1 MSDEINLVVFVNWL
15 VISLH
20 KYKLIHIVLVEFSI
34 YFFYWPCT
42 NSFFSFPWVAYDFYN
57 VKTITCLH

>member
-20 KYKLIHIVLVEFSI
+20 KYKLIRIVLVEFSI
-34 YFFYWPCT
+34 YLHVWFRTFFLL
-42 NSFFSFPWVAYDFYN
+42 AMH
-57 VKTITCLH
+57 K